1 MASPSEVLSWA
12 SMTAAVNEIKSPNT
26 FLQERLFSRHQSFET
41 ETVELSLLIGG
52 RDVAPLIRKDSEAV
66 LVSGYTEDFV
76 EMKFPTIRIKR
87 PQTASEAMFTR
98 RPGSTIFPGASEQLS
113 AIEQHLARDLQRM
126 ADMATNTVELMCSEA
141 LTGVITM
148 SETDSHNFEV
158 DFQRPGAHNLAA
170 ASAWANASADPHVD
184 FLAAKRLLN
193 DEHGLPLTD
202 MIGSKDAMAEFLVLD
217 LVESRLDNR
226 RITSGQMDLTNKFNA
241 SGAINFGRF
250 FGVEVWE
257 YGRAL
262 DGQDLIRAGK
272 VEMVAAVP
280 AAENWLY
287 FGAIPDMDALEGRL
301 FVGERFSKS
310 WIEKDPSVRQLL
322 LHTRPIPMMR
332 RPGSVVSLT
341 V

>member
-1 MASPSEVLSWA
+1 MASPRQVLSWA
-12 SMTAAVNEIKSPNT
+12 SMTAAVNEIKSPNS

-76 EMKFPTIRIKR
+76 SMKFPTIRIKR
-87 PQTASEAMFTR
+87 PQTASEVMFTR
-98 RPGSTIFPGASEQLS
+98 RPGTVIFPGASEQLS

-126 ADMATNTVELMCSEA
+126 SDLATNTVELMCSEA
-141 LTGVITM
+141 LTGIITM
-148 SETDSHNFEV
+148 SGTDSHNFRV
-158 DFQRPGAHNLAA
+158 DFERPAAHNLSAA
-170 ASAWANASADPHVD
+170 TAWSTSSADPHVD
-184 FLAAKRLLN
+184 FLESKRLLN

-202 MIGSKDAMAEFLVLD
+202 AIAAKDSAAEFLILD

-226 RITSGQMDLTNKFNA
+226 RITSGEMDLTNMFNA
-241 SGAINFGRF
+241 SGAIFYGRF
-250 FGVEVWE
+250 FGVNFWE

-272 VEMVAAVP
+272 VEMVANVP

-301 FVGERFSKS
+301 FVGER
-310 WIEKDPSVRQLL
+310 IHVGCD
-322 LHTRPIPMMR
+322 
-332 RPGSVVSLT
+332 VVVLR
-341 V
+341 